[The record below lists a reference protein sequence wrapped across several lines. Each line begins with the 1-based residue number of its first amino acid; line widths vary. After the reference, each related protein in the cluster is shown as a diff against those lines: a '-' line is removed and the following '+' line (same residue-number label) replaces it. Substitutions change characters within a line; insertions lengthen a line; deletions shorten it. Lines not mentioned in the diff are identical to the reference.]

1 MPKRK
6 ESLATLALLENDN
19 SATLVEHDNSAT
31 LVEEEPEEEI
41 DDNIQASKEIPK
53 EIPKKPR
60 APKSQ
65 KQLDAFTITR
75 QKGIEASQARKIA
88 TQEKLKI
95 QKEEKEERIVK
106 TAIVI
111 KKKQIKRERILEN
124 VSDGEDDERPQKSHK
139 QSSVKE
145 QPPAHRFIFV

>member
-19 SATLVEHDNSAT
+19 SATLVEEEPAT

-41 DDNIQASKEIPK
+41 DDNIQASKEV
-53 EIPKKPR
+53 PKKAR

-65 KQLDAFTITR
+65 KQLDAFAITR
-75 QKGIEASQARKIA
+75 QKGIEASQARKQA
-88 TQEKLKI
+88 TQEKLKVK
-95 QKEEKEERIVK
+95 KEEKEERIVK

-111 KKKQIKRERILEN
+111 KRKQIKRERILEN
-124 VSDGEDDERPQKSHK
+124 VSDGDDDIPPPPKLRK
-139 QSSVKE
+139 QNSING
-145 QPPAHRFIFV
+145 PPAHQYIFV

>member
-19 SATLVEHDNSAT
+19 SATLVENENSAT

-41 DDNIQASKEIPK
+41 DDNIQASKEV
-53 EIPKKPR
+53 PKKAR

-65 KQLDAFTITR
+65 KQLDAFAITR

-88 TQEKLKI
+88 TQEKLKVK
-95 QKEEKEERIVK
+95 KEEKEERIVK

-111 KKKQIKRERILEN
+111 KRKQIKRERILEN
-124 VSDGEDDERPQKSHK
+124 VSDGDDDIPPPPKLRK
-139 QSSVKE
+139 QNSING
-145 QPPAHRFIFV
+145 PPAHQYIFV